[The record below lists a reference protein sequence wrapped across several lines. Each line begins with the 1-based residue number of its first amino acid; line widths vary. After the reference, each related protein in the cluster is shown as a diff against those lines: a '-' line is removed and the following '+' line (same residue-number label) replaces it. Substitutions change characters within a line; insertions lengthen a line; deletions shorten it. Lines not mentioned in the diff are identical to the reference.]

1 MKLIEAMKRLRV
13 IEKRI
18 GGNSTSITLYAS
30 SVSTEKP
37 LYETESAQRAEVMS
51 FIQSSQDLLAEYLKL
66 KRKIEETNLRTI
78 VEIGGI
84 KYAISDL
91 LVIKRKMAN
100 LMVRTY
106 RALNEEQGDK
116 RKVSAGLGPDGQR
129 PHTVRYYDEKEKNEG
144 LRHWQDLYDNIDSRL
159 ETVNALT
166 DLVE

>member
-1 MKLIEAMKRLRV
+1 MKSIEAMKRLRV

-18 GGNSTSITLYAS
+18 GGNSSSITLYSS

-37 LYETESAQRAEVMS
+37 LYETESNQRAEVAS
-51 FIQSSQDLLAEYLKL
+51 LIQSNKDLLTEYLGL

-84 KYAISDL
+84 EYAISDL
-91 LVIKRKMAN
+91 LIIKRKMAN

-116 RKVSAGLGPDGQR
+116 RKISAGMGQDGQS
-129 PHTVRYYDEKEKNEG
+129 V
-144 LRHWQDLYDNIDSRL
+144 
-159 ETVNALT
+159 
-166 DLVE
+166 